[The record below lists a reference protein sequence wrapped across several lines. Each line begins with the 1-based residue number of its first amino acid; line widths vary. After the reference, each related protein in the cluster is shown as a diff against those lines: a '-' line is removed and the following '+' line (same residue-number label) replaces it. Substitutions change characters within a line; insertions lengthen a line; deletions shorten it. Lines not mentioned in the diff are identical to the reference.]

1 MRFAP
6 LSLWIVTACSEA
18 AVEEA
23 RGTCLLTL
31 RADAPDSAE
40 RLGCE
45 ADFLALASRPLAASI
60 PGARSVKTV
69 LDRVD
74 GALYF
79 QNSQRFL
86 IHWDFASTHLSG
98 KGLPVVPPLV
108 EFNLTEYTS
117 PERRFVLGALTH
129 YEGPDTWVYEIA
141 PYDTA
146 SAGDVTEAFGRI
158 REAFW
163 APEELA
169 FHPTSEAVNAMAES
183 LALPIRT
190 TDELYAGVDYQ
201 PLNLAVGVGKLRFL
215 TAADLAEGRAYADP
229 RDVVVLDLAPNDLTS
244 VSGAITE
251 AFQTPLSHVN
261 VLAQN
266 RGTPNM
272 GLRGAIEHPT
282 LRALEGRWV
291 RLSVEAFDWTIEEV
305 DRVTADAWW
314 EAHRPAAVLVP
325 RLDTETTAFADLA
338 TLLAP
343 QLPLGLA
350 LDAVLPAYG
359 GKASNYAALLQIPE
373 ARARP
378 ALGIPVHYFDAF
390 MKSHGFYAR
399 LEGLLAD
406 RAFEEEP
413 ALRDAALASLR
424 ADMEAAPLDKAFV
437 AALEATLDERFA
449 PNTRMRFRSST
460 NAEDLD
466 GFTGAGLYTS
476 KTGDPHD
483 PTRPMEDAIR
493 AVWASVYS
501 FRAFEERRYRGIDHR
516 AVGMALLVHN
526 SFPDELANG
535 VALTTNAYDRAGL
548 EPGFTVNVQIG
559 ELSVVLPD
567 PGIRSDQFLLQWTLP
582 GQPVIYSQH
591 SNQLPAGTTVLTLEQ
606 VHELG
611 AALAAVH
618 AGFLPAYGGP
628 GYAMDVEFKLQ
639 LVDGAPRIML
649 KQARPFRVAGSE

>member
-190 TDELYAGVDYQ
+190 T
-201 PLNLAVGVGKLRFL
+201 
-215 TAADLAEGRAYADP
+215 
-229 RDVVVLDLAPNDLTS
+229 
-244 VSGAITE
+244 
-251 AFQTPLSHVN
+251 
-261 VLAQN
+261 
-266 RGTPNM
+266 
-272 GLRGAIEHPT
+272 
-282 LRALEGRWV
+282 
-291 RLSVEAFDWTIEEV
+291 
-305 DRVTADAWW
+305 
-314 EAHRPAAVLVP
+314 
-325 RLDTETTAFADLA
+325 
-338 TLLAP
+338 
-343 QLPLGLA
+343 
-350 LDAVLPAYG
+350 
-359 GKASNYAALLQIPE
+359 
-373 ARARP
+373 AR
-378 ALGIPVHYFDAF
+378 
-390 MKSHGFYAR
+390 S
-399 LEGLLAD
+399 
-406 RAFEEEP
+406 
-413 ALRDAALASLR
+413 
-424 ADMEAAPLDKAFV
+424 
-437 AALEATLDERFA
+437 
-449 PNTRMRFRSST
+449 
-460 NAEDLD
+460 
-466 GFTGAGLYTS
+466 
-476 KTGDPHD
+476 
-483 PTRPMEDAIR
+483 
-493 AVWASVYS
+493 
-501 FRAFEERRYRGIDHR
+501 
-516 AVGMALLVHN
+516 
-526 SFPDELANG
+526 
-535 VALTTNAYDRAGL
+535 
-548 EPGFTVNVQIG
+548 
-559 ELSVVLPD
+559 
-567 PGIRSDQFLLQWTLP
+567 
-582 GQPVIYSQH
+582 
-591 SNQLPAGTTVLTLEQ
+591 
-606 VHELG
+606 
-611 AALAAVH
+611 
-618 AGFLPAYGGP
+618 
-628 GYAMDVEFKLQ
+628 
-639 LVDGAPRIML
+639 
-649 KQARPFRVAGSE
+649 